1 MSSRCTSRGTVTM
14 TLTRWN
20 GFWLILPA
28 IVWNVVFA
36 SRLTAPGFTDDSAVP
51 QAILWSEMA
60 LRILLFAAPVL
71 LALRRPLSAPW
82 LTALV
87 AGYAL
92 YFASWLPHL
101 LAPDGPLAQHP
112 AIILGPAITPL
123 IWLLAIAALTDSRL
137 YAVTS
142 LAFIAVHVA
151 HQFFS
156 FGLL

>member
-1 MSSRCTSRGTVTM
+1 MIL
-14 TLTRWN
+14 TLWN

-51 QAILWSEMA
+51 QAILWSETV
-60 LRILLFAAPVL
+60 LRILLFAGPVL
-71 LALRRPLSAPW
+71 LAMKLPLSTPW
-82 LTALV
+82 LTVLV

-101 LAPDGPLAQHP
+101 LAPGGPLAQHP

-123 IWLLAIAALTDSRL
+123 IWLLAIAALTESRV
-137 YAVTS
+137 YAAASV
-142 LAFIAVHVA
+142 AFIVVHVA

-156 FGLL
+156 FRLF

>member
-1 MSSRCTSRGTVTM
+1 MIH
-14 TLTRWN
+14 LRWN

-36 SRLTAPGFTDDSAVP
+36 SYLTASGFTDDSAVP
-51 QAILWSEMA
+51 PAILWSELA

-71 LALRRPLSAPW
+71 LAVKLPLSTRW
-82 LTALV
+82 LATLV

-123 IWLLAIAALTDSRL
+123 IWLLAIAALTDSPL
-137 YAVTS
+137 YAAAGLV
-142 LAFIAVHVA
+142 FVAVHVA

-156 FGLL
+156 FRLL

>member
-1 MSSRCTSRGTVTM
+1 M
-14 TLTRWN
+14 TLTLWN

-51 QAILWSEMA
+51 RAILWSETA
-60 LRILLFAAPVL
+60 LRILLFAGPIL
-71 LALRRPLSAPW
+71 LALTRPLSTPW

-123 IWLLAIAALTDSRL
+123 IWLLAIAALTDAQL
-137 YAVTS
+137 YAAAS

-151 HQFFS
+151 HQLFS
-156 FGLL
+156 FRLL

>member
-1 MSSRCTSRGTVTM
+1 MILALR
-14 TLTRWN
+14 N
-20 GFWLILPA
+20 GFWLILPV

-36 SRLTAPGFTDDSAVP
+36 SRLTASGFTDDSAVP
-51 QAILWSEMA
+51 LAILWSEMA
-60 LRILLFAAPVL
+60 LRVLLFTAPVL
-71 LALRRPLSAPW
+71 LAVKLPLSTRW

-123 IWLLAIAALTDSRL
+123 IWLLAIAALTGSRL
-137 YAVTS
+137 YAAAS
-142 LAFIAVHVA
+142 FAFIAVHVP
-151 HQFFS
+151 HQLFS
-156 FGLL
+156 FQLL